1 MRNRGGG
8 REPGNDGGVEIVG
21 ETRFCE
27 CLFAALAKKNKAG
40 ATLGSDF
47 SIGGMAGNW
56 FLWGEGRGVFKHH
69 ILPEKA
75 EMERGQLGWLTCR
88 WM

>member
-1 MRNRGGG
+1 MRNRGAG
-8 REPGNDGGVEIVG
+8 REPGNDGGVEMVG
-21 ETRFCE
+21 ETWFCE

-56 FLWGEGRGVFKHH
+56 FLWGEGGGLNIISFQRRQ
-69 ILPEKA
+69 
-75 EMERGQLGWLTCR
+75 MEIGQPSELGWLTCR
-88 WM
+88 